1 MLYTPL
7 CKRLRRLFYYYQ
19 ENFDDIVMEQNESKR
34 SNRDDDVT
42 IERVKLTRDEF
53 DNSVFEY
60 EKHKNEMKT
69 MYEERR
75 ERRAKSSKKES
86 QKRELVH
93 DDSSSDDDL
102 NANLNNDSDEDRIEL
117 GITYGE
123 LKEDMESFRIGK
135 PGLEYKERPTNGL
148 EKFSLVLT
156 EVQVE
161 DALRKIQDRMN
172 EIFSDKP
179 TESTTT
185 TKRVDETLTNLNEVY
200 KWITVKEQTNEAT
213 KESSSK
219 IDVALEQVEVEADS
233 ESRNYERFNQL
244 YSNYFVKYYK
254 HYFDEF
260 YSS

>member
-1 MLYTPL
+1 
-7 CKRLRRLFYYYQ
+7 
-19 ENFDDIVMEQNESKR
+19 MEQNESKR

-75 ERRAKSSKKES
+75 QRAKSSKKES
-86 QKRELVH
+86 QKRGLA
-93 DDSSSDDDL
+93 DNDSSSDDNSTKYNDL
-102 NANLNNDSDEDRIEL
+102 NDSDEDKIEL
-117 GITYGE
+117 GITYRE
-123 LKEDMESFRIGK
+123 LKEDIESFRMGK
-135 PGLEYKERPTNGL
+135 TGLEYKERPTNGL

-161 DALRKIQDRMN
+161 DALRKIQERMN
-172 EIFSDKP
+172 AIFSDEP
-179 TESTTT
+179 AESTTTT

-200 KWITVKEQTNEAT
+200 KWITVKEKTNKAKT
-213 KESSSK
+213 KSSSK
-219 IDVALEQVEVEADS
+219 IEQVKVEADS

-254 HYFDEF
+254 HYFDDF